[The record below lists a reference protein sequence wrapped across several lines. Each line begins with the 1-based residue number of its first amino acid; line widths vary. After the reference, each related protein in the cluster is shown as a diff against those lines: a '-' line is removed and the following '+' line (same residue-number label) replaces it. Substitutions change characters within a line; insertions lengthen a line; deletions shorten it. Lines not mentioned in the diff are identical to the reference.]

1 MAHGDYMCCAC
12 CDAKIYYRENA
23 SSKEMLC
30 ERCAKKISDIVGKP
44 IVSVSQFKELIEGY
58 NNQDSLFSFLND
70 IGFHFCLYSNSLD
83 QMISEKLG
91 TEYTELIK
99 KNIVLR

>member
-23 SSKEMLC
+23 SSKQMLC

-70 IGFHFCLYSNSLD
+70 IGFHFYG
-83 QMISEKLG
+83 K
-91 TEYTELIK
+91 
-99 KNIVLR
+99 